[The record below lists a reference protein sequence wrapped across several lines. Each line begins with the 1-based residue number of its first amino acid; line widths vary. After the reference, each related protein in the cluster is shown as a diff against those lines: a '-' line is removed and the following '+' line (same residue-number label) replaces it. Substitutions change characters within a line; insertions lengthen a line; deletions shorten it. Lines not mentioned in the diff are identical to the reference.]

1 MYFSQQQQKLGK
13 TGQVS
18 MKLDFRFYHF
28 MEKKNNLNHI
38 KKFRLTIFRGTQR
51 MHLNG
56 HFEIQ

>member
-38 KKFRLTIFRGTQR
+38 KKFRLTIFSRHTT
-51 MHLNG
+51 NAPEWT
-56 HFEIQ
+56 F